1 MNVEN
6 AEFNLKELE
15 EKPMLIWMV
24 GNGWPSGLYCPRV
37 GVELVQRLG
46 RLSES

>member
-6 AEFNLKELE
+6 AKFNLKELE

-24 GNGWPSGLYCPRV
+24 SNGWPSGLYCL
-37 GVELVQRLG
+37 GLMVELVQRLG
-46 RLSES
+46 R